1 MDIHNLSL
9 SPSLYRILCMSIP
22 FWQTPVPYGNKLQTP
37 VPYGNKLHTPVPY
50 GNKLHTPV
58 PYGNKLHTPPTNYH
72 LLSCST
78 RAKQKRLALN
88 EKKKMEI
95 FWNKTQENGPL
106 VYESKLQ
113 INILLPNQH
122 RQASKA
128 CHLWKNNNKNR
139 HEGWILFL
147 QDQVRK
153 IMQHCK

>member
-1 MDIHNLSL
+1 MLVWSTFCLIDRYQMKEKTCITKRNGHTQSLSL
-9 SPSLYRILCMSIP
+9 SLSKEYCVCPKF
-22 FWQTPVPYGNKLQTP
+22 FWQ
-37 VPYGNKLHTPVPY
+37 TPVPY

-88 EKKKMEI
+88 EKKLEI

-113 INILLPNQH
+113 INVLLPNQH

-153 IMQHCK
+153 K